1 MSNITDEILNKYIDG
16 ELDFF
21 EVEMVKNELE
31 KDERLIAKLQAL
43 RMIDSSLRQMEV
55 EHTSGNFT
63 DNVMKAIAAA
73 KRAVKPKINYFFIS
87 VISIFSI
94 GVIAVL
100 VAAFQ
105 SYQKD
110 NSPSAIAPYA
120 DKMKEL
126 FSHNLTAVQSIFSNP
141 GVILV
146 ISVLSLVLLIT
157 AYFTFESHKN
167 FTKKLNSISH

>member
-1 MSNITDEILNKYIDG
+1 MSSINDEILNKYIDG
-16 ELDFF
+16 ELDFA

-31 KDERLIAKLQAL
+31 KDNMMVAKLQVL
-43 RMIDSSLRQMEV
+43 RMVDSSLRQMEV

-63 DNVMKAIAAA
+63 DNVMKAISAA
-73 KRAVKPKINYFFIS
+73 KKAVKPKLNYFFVSI
-87 VISIFSI
+87 ISIFSA

-100 VAAFQ
+100 VAAIR

-110 NSPSAIAPYA
+110 NSPSAITPYA
-120 DKMKEL
+120 DKVKQM
-126 FSHNLTAVQSIFSNP
+126 FSQNLTAIQSIFSNP

-146 ISVLSLVLLIT
+146 ISVLSLILLIT

>member
-16 ELDFF
+16 ELDFS

-43 RMIDSSLRQMEV
+43 RMVDSSLRQMEV

-63 DNVMKAIAAA
+63 DNIMKAISAA
-73 KRAVKPKINYFFIS
+73 KKAVKPKINYFFVSI
-87 VISIFSI
+87 ISIFSA

-100 VAAFQ
+100 VAAIR

-110 NSPSAIAPYA
+110 NSPSAITSYA
-120 DKMKEL
+120 DKVKEL
-126 FSHNLTAVQSIFSNP
+126 FSHNLTAVQGIFSNTE
-141 GVILV
+141 VMLI
-146 ISVLSLVLLIT
+146 ISILSLVLLIT